1 MNIVIIDKS
10 ELSSM
15 RISSILSKVKG
26 VKNIVQIL
34 DIMSIL
40 PTLEKMMPDAII
52 FDININGSDPFK
64 LLKEIGKLLPDA
76 LIITLTSFSVEQY
89 RKKCREM
96 GIENCLDKTSEFE
109 QIPKI
114 ISDFLKSKIKK

>member
-1 MNIVIIDKS
+1 MNIAIIDKS

-15 RISSILSKVKG
+15 RISSILSRVKG

-34 DIMSIL
+34 DIMSVL
-40 PTLEKMMPDAII
+40 PTLEKMIPDAII
-52 FDININGSDPFK
+52 FDINKNGSDPFK
-64 LLKEIGKLLPDA
+64 LLKQIGKLLPDV

-96 GIENCLDKTSEFE
+96 GIKNCLDKTSEFE

-114 ISDFLKSKIKK
+114 ISDFLKSKIIE

>member
-1 MNIVIIDKS
+1 
-10 ELSSM
+10 M

-34 DIMSIL
+34 EKMSIL
-40 PTLEKMMPDAII
+40 PTLEKMIPDVII

-64 LLKEIGKLLPDA
+64 LLKQIGKLLPDV
-76 LIITLTSFSVEQY
+76 LIITLTSFSIEQY

-109 QIPKI
+109 LIPKI
-114 ISDFLKSKIKK
+114 ISDFLIPKIKK

>member
-34 DIMSIL
+34 DKMSAMDTLKKIKPNVIL
-40 PTLEKMMPDAII
+40 YDMNL
-52 FDININGSDPFK
+52 NGSDS
-64 LLKEIGKLLPDA
+64 LRALKEIKNLFSGV
-76 LIITLTSFSVEQY
+76 LIITLTSFSVNQY
-89 RKKCREM
+89 REKCREI
-96 GIENCLDKTSEFE
+96 GIDNCLDKTSEFE
-109 QIPKI
+109 KIPNI
-114 ISDFLKSKIKK
+114 ISNNLKDS

>member
-1 MNIVIIDKS
+1 MNIAIIDKS

-26 VKNIVQIL
+26 VKNIVHIL
-34 DIMSIL
+34 DKISIL
-40 PTLEKMMPDAII
+40 ETLKKMKPDVII
-52 FDININGSDPFK
+52 FDMNMNGSDSLK
-64 LLKEIGKLLPDA
+64 LLKEIRKLYPGV

-96 GIENCLDKTSEFE
+96 GIEHCLNKTSEFD
-109 QIPKI
+109 QIQEI
-114 ISDFLKSKIKK
+114 ISDFLKPKIKE

>member
-1 MNIVIIDKS
+1 MNIAIIDKS

-15 RISSILSKVKG
+15 RISSLLSELKG

-34 DIMSIL
+34 DKMSIMESL
-40 PTLEKMMPDAII
+40 KKVIPDVII
-52 FDININGSDPFK
+52 FDMNMNGSDSFK
-64 LLKEIGKLLPDA
+64 LLKEIRTLFSDV
-76 LIITLTSFSVEQY
+76 LIITLTSFSVMQY
-89 RKKCREM
+89 RKKCREI

-114 ISDFLKSKIKK
+114 ISGIFKPK